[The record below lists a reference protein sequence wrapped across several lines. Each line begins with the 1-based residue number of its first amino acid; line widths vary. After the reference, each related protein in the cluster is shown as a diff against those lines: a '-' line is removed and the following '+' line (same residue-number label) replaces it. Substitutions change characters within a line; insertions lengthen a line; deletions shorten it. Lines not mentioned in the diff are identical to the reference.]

1 MAKTYYGGQAVIE
14 GVMMKGPKYWSL
26 AVRTPED
33 EITTITERSESIGE
47 RWPILKKPLFR
58 GIVVLI
64 ETLILGVK
72 TIALSAN
79 LSLGGAEEEITP
91 KEMVATLGLALVLV
105 IGLFMVVP
113 FYLTRSAHQ
122 LIDNRILFA
131 LVEGVFR
138 ISIFVI
144 YIAVVSKIKDIQRVF
159 QYHGAEHKTI
169 HAFEAG
175 EELTPANAAKYTTLH
190 IRCGTSFMLI
200 VMVVAILAFSFLPT
214 TNVLTRIA
222 GKIILIPLVAGISY
236 EVTRIAAKYS
246 TNWMMRI
253 LMWPGM
259 ALQRL
264 TTKEPDESQ
273 LEVAIKALKDV
284 LAAEGVE
291 GFVKEEPVPE
301 DAGQPQVEAETSPA
315 LIELES
321 S

>member
-1 MAKTYYGGQAVIE
+1 VAKTYYGGQAVIE

-26 AVRTPED
+26 AVRTPEG
-33 EITTITERSESIGE
+33 EITDITERSKSIGE
-47 RWPILKKPLFR
+47 RWPILKKPLLR

-64 ETLILGVK
+64 ETMILGVK

-79 LSLGGAEEEITP
+79 LSLGEAEEEITP

-122 LIDNRILFA
+122 LIGNRVLFA
-131 LVEGVFR
+131 LVEGTFR

-144 YIAVVSKIKDIQRVF
+144 YIAVVSKLKDIRRVF

-169 HAFEAG
+169 HTYEAG
-175 EELTPANAAKYTTLH
+175 EELTPANAAKHTTLH
-190 IRCGTSFMLI
+190 VRCGTSFMLI

-214 TNVLTRIA
+214 TNVFTRIA
-222 GKIILIPLVAGISY
+222 GKIILIPVVAGISY
-236 EVTRIAAKYS
+236 EITRLAAKYS
-246 TNWMMRI
+246 NNRMMKI
-253 LMWPGM
+253 LTWPGL
-259 ALQRL
+259 ALQKL

-273 LEVAIKALKDV
+273 LEVAIYALKGV

-291 GFVKEEPVPE
+291 GFATKETAPSN
-301 DAGQPQVEAETSPA
+301 GQQPDTETSLV